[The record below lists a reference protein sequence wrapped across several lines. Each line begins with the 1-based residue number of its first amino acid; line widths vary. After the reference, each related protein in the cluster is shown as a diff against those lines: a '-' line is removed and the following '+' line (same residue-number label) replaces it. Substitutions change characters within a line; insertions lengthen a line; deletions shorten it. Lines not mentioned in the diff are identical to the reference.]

1 MKVRL
6 RGLLGPFF
14 EKSIDIPDGKTLI
27 GREPDCQLPI
37 QSGFISRYHCVL
49 LLDEHTLRVRDLG
62 SKNGTFV
69 NGCRLSTNE
78 IVLQQGDLLTVGE
91 VSFQVDL
98 GQRAAKVAI
107 PGSEASRDTGPIA
120 AGFNTDTVQAKVP
133 PTSPESAAPPLPD
146 AKPTLTETSL
156 MPVEANPPSPPS
168 TSK

>member
-6 RGLLGPFF
+6 KGLLGPFF
-14 EKSIDIPDGKTLI
+14 EKSIDIPVGKTLI
-27 GREPDCQLPI
+27 GREADCQLPI

-49 LLDEHTLRVRDLG
+49 LLDEHTFRVRDLG

-98 GQRAAKVAI
+98 GQRSARLATSE
-107 PGSEASRDTGPIA
+107 SEALRETGPIA
-120 AGFNTDTVQAKVP
+120 AVFNSDTVQANAP
-133 PTSPESAAPPLPD
+133 PTSPLPAAPPLPD
-146 AKPTLTETSL
+146 ANPTLTDTSL
-156 MPVEANPPSPPS
+156 LPVEVNPPSPPA